1 MNDEWEEDSEQ
12 EDPHRFL
19 LFWDC
24 YGLETVLDMDGYD
37 RKRIEA
43 ALKDEQYTDV
53 DVGELI
59 PKLQLRA
66 RFNQHRNYEMYA
78 ISMPD
83 GVTEDDIRNMFDT
96 NPQGMAALIRKRGL
110 CLYGKNAETQN
121 RQRVIV

>member
-1 MNDEWEEDSEQ
+1 MTDDWDEESEQ
-12 EDPHRFL
+12 NDPHRFL

-43 ALKDEQYTDV
+43 ALKDETYTDV

-66 RFNQHRNYEMYA
+66 RFNPQRCYEMYA
-78 ISMPD
+78 VTMPD
-83 GVTEDDIRNMFDT
+83 GVTEDDVREMFDA
-96 NPQGMAALIRKRGL
+96 NPQGMATLIRQRGL
-110 CLYGKNAETQN
+110 CLYGKNAETEN
-121 RQRVIV
+121 RRRVIV

>member
-1 MNDEWEEDSEQ
+1 MDDDWEEDSEQ

-24 YGLETVLDMDGYD
+24 YGLETVVDMDRYD

-43 ALKDEQYTDV
+43 ALKGEVYKDV

-59 PKLQLRA
+59 AMLQLRA
-66 RFNQHRNYEMYA
+66 RYNSQRNYEMYA
-78 ISMPD
+78 IIMPD
-83 GVTEDDIRNMFDT
+83 GVTEEHVKEMFDV
-96 NPQGMAALIRKRGL
+96 NPQGMATLIRKRGL
-110 CLYGKNAETQN
+110 CLYGKSAEPLN

>member
-1 MNDEWEEDSEQ
+1 MNDDWEEDLEQ

-24 YGLETVLDMDGYD
+24 YGLETVVDMDGYD

-43 ALKDEQYTDV
+43 TLKGEVYKDV

-59 PKLQLRA
+59 PMLQLRA
-66 RFNQHRNYEMYA
+66 RYNPQRNYEMYA
-78 ISMPD
+78 ITMPD
-83 GVTEDDIRNMFDT
+83 GVTEEHVKEMFDV
-96 NPQGMAALIRKRGL
+96 NPQGMATLIRKRGV

>member
-1 MNDEWEEDSEQ
+1 MNDDWEEDSEQ

-24 YGLETVLDMDGYD
+24 YGLETVVDMDGYD

-43 ALKDEQYTDV
+43 ALKDEPYKDV

-59 PKLQLRA
+59 PKLKLRA
-66 RFNQHRNYEMYA
+66 RYNPQRNYEMYA
-78 ISMPD
+78 ICMPD
-83 GVTEDDIRNMFDT
+83 GVTEEHVKEMFEA
-96 NPQGMAALIRKRGL
+96 NPQGMATLIRERGL
-110 CLYGKNAETQN
+110 CLYGKNAELVN